1 MTAGDQI
8 IDIDT
13 ALKAWRESLFEV
25 LPVAGLIA
33 RSQVAHKWKAPFRSF
48 MLREAV
54 CWRLQDLL
62 TQSWFLHQHG
72 HGLGARIL
80 LRSSLET
87 LSILIYLNQ
96 LMQKVLE
103 GRLEFHEFSN
113 KTTALLTGTRID
125 DAGVKAVNIL
135 TVLEKC
141 DRRYPGI
148 KSMYDDLSESAHP
161 NWEGLCNGYSTINRD
176 EYETV
181 FSNRWMELHGDK
193 HPDLI
198 VLCIRTFYDEYND
211 VWDQLFTQLEE
222 WIEANDVE
230 LEKTKPK
237 H

>member
-1 MTAGDQI
+1 
-8 IDIDT
+8 
-13 ALKAWRESLFEV
+13 
-25 LPVAGLIA
+25 
-33 RSQVAHKWKAPFRSF
+33 
-48 MLREAV
+48 
-54 CWRLQDLL
+54 
-62 TQSWFLHQHG
+62 
-72 HGLGARIL
+72 
-80 LRSSLET
+80 
-87 LSILIYLNQ
+87 
-96 LMQKVLE
+96 
-103 GRLEFHEFSN
+103 
-113 KTTALLTGTRID
+113 
-125 DAGVKAVNIL
+125 
-135 TVLEKC
+135 
-141 DRRYPGI
+141 
-148 KSMYDDLSESAHP
+148 MYDDLSESAHP